1 MLTLYIGGVGKA
13 DVKRLL
19 EQRRNPTLK
28 IVVSNDVEAGPI
40 LNITIVATAFAALLS
55 QMELA
60 VFNDGVRPFFLDF
73 YRGDLSR
80 AQMATIAFEL
90 SAGFLFGLG
99 VPVAFS
105 SGVLN
110 PWVLFLPTDILGI
123 LSPKKRMRSIRY
135 SLQMSLVSGNM
146 LPTLSLWVF

>member
-1 MLTLYIGGVGKA
+1 
-13 DVKRLL
+13 
-19 EQRRNPTLK
+19 
-28 IVVSNDVEAGPI
+28 
-40 LNITIVATAFAALLS
+40 
-55 QMELA
+55 
-60 VFNDGVRPFFLDF
+60 
-73 YRGDLSR
+73 
-80 AQMATIAFEL
+80 MATIAFEL
-90 SAGFLFGLG
+90 SAGFIFGLG